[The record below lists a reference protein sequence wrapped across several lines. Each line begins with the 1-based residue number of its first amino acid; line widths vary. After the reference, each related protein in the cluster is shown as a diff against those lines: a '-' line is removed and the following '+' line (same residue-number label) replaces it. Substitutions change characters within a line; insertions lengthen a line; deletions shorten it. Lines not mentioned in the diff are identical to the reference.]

1 MRLNRLLN
9 EIFTSKLTFHQLLPF
24 KKMSAHPTAFIDKPR
39 LPVIFVEF
47 TKALP
52 FRKRIIVE
60 RSTQRIRQAILD
72 LCARNQT
79 VARYAFGYFS
89 FVDFCIF
96 ICVKKTELLDNFCRS
111 EIKKRCEKCYE
122 LEHSH

>member
-9 EIFTSKLTFHQLLPF
+9 EIFTLKLTFHQLLPF

-39 LPVIFVEF
+39 VPVVFIEF
-47 TKALP
+47 TKAVT
-52 FRKRIIVE
+52 FRKCIIVE
-60 RSTQRIRQAILD
+60 RSTQRIRQAIL
-72 LCARNQT
+72 CARSQT
-79 VARYAFGYFS
+79 VARYAFEYFS

-122 LEHSH
+122 RVYIHF